1 MTTIK
6 DLYAWAVKNNVEDLP
21 VGLQYQ
27 DMGGPYDGDTFSD
40 MGPDYDVFTSIE
52 EVSLSTGSYK
62 SKYVLLI

>member
-6 DLYAWAVKNNVEDLP
+6 DLYEWAVKNHVEDLP

-40 MGPDYDVFTSIE
+40 MGPEYDIFHCIE
-52 EVSLSTGSYK
+52 EVSLPTGTDK
-62 SKYVLLI
+62 TKYVLLI

>member
-40 MGPDYDVFTSIE
+40 MGLEYDIFPSVE
-52 EVSLSTGSYK
+52 EVSLSTGSDK
-62 SKYVLLI
+62 TKYVLLI

>member
-6 DLYAWAVKNNVEDLP
+6 DLYAWAVKNNVEYLP

-40 MGPDYDVFTSIE
+40 MGLEYDIFPSVE
-52 EVSLSTGSYK
+52 ETSLSTGSDK
-62 SKYVLLI
+62 TKYVLLI

>member
-40 MGPDYDVFTSIE
+40 MGLEYDIFHSVE
-52 EVSLSTGSYK
+52 EVSLSTGSDK
-62 SKYVLLI
+62 TKYVLLI